1 MTYEYKVVRIN
12 SSLNFLIFNYLPL
25 SPFEQICLMFTL
37 GEQVSS
43 TALQESISPSE
54 LSITII
60 SCYWGGTVAWQ
71 GGVRKK
77 N

>member
-54 LSITII
+54 ISITII
-60 SCYWGGTVAWQ
+60 SYYWGGEVICPF
-71 GGVRKK
+71 
-77 N
+77 